1 MKQEKKKLSLFNI
14 YSLGV
19 GGAIGSGIFVL
30 MGSDIAATG
39 HSIFLAVAIGCI
51 YMLIA
56 NHFQPIMASM
66 FILPGGDYDMKLML
80 FNPTLTGI
88 SALFTYLLGF
98 GISVYAIAMVDY
110 ASMVFPSIVPY
121 AKLIEILLVVLFF
134 AATIKGSKFVATL
147 TSIMTVVL
155 LASIVL
161 FVAFGLPQIKPGYFD
176 GDTFFLGGPTGF
188 LLGIAVMSFACS
200 GTTLVPV
207 SFMEVT
213 RDAKRTIPIGI
224 ILVSLTV
231 GLVYGLM
238 GAVAS
243 GVLPVEQ
250 VANQNLS
257 LVAKEIFPHW
267 LWVVFILG
275 GAVCAIA
282 TSMSSGIAMLRYP
295 TYRVAE
301 DGWLPAFFKRTT
313 KSGYPWA
320 IQLLF
325 FVVSILPIL
334 LNFSTDAIVTMLM
347 LPTMLMNMY
356 LNLALIKL
364 VRQYP
369 ERWQKSVLHMP
380 QGLFTAL
387 CILAA
392 VFAFL
397 VGASLLTTLSTIEM
411 ITCVVL
417 VVICIVVSVVRLKTG
432 AVKKEDLLAT
442 REAIIHRAIESEQN
456 AEV

>member
-1 MKQEKKKLSLFNI
+1 MEQEKKKLSLFNI

-30 MGSDIAATG
+30 MGSGIAATG
-39 HSIFLAVAIGCI
+39 HSIFLAVAVGCV

-56 NHFQPIMASM
+56 NLYQPVMASM

-88 SALFTYLLGF
+88 SAMFTYIMGF

-110 ASMVFPSIVPY
+110 ASMVFPGIKAY
-121 AKLIEILLVVLFF
+121 AKLIELLLIVLFF
-134 AATIKGSKFVATL
+134 AATIKGSKFVATI

-155 LASIVL
+155 LLSIAL
-161 FVAFGLPQIKPGYFD
+161 FVLVGLPQIKPGYFD
-176 GDTFFLGGPTGF
+176 GDTFFLGGPGGF
-188 LLGIAVMSFACS
+188 LLAIAVMSFACS

-213 RDAKRTIPIGI
+213 KEAKKTIPVGI
-224 ILVSLTV
+224 LLVTLTV

-257 LVAKEIFPHW
+257 LVAKEIFPLW
-267 LWVVFILG
+267 LWVIFILG

-301 DGWLPAFFKRTT
+301 DGWLPAFFKKTT
-313 KSGYPWA
+313 KGGYPWV

-325 FVVSILPIL
+325 FAVSVFPIL
-334 LNFSTDAIVTMLM
+334 LDFSTDAIITMLM

-356 LNLALIKL
+356 LNIALIKL
-364 VRQYP
+364 VKQYP
-369 ERWQKSVLHMP
+369 ERWEKSVLHMP
-380 QGLFTAL
+380 DPVFKIV
-387 CILAA
+387 CVLASF
-392 VFAFL
+392 FAFL
-397 VGASLLTTLSTIEM
+397 VGASLLTTLTPTEM
-411 ITCVVL
+411 IACVVL
-417 VVICIVVSVVRLKTG
+417 VMVCVLISVIRLKTG
-432 AVKKEDLLAT
+432 AVKREDLLAA
-442 REAIIHRAIESEQN
+442 REMIIQRALETESRIGE
-456 AEV
+456 

>member
-1 MKQEKKKLSLFNI
+1 MEQEKKKLSLFNI

-30 MGSDIAATG
+30 MGSGIAATG
-39 HSIFLAVAIGCI
+39 HSIFLAVAVGCA

-56 NHFQPIMASM
+56 NLYQPVMASM
-66 FILPGGDYDMKLML
+66 FVLPGGDYDMKLML
-80 FNPTLTGI
+80 FNPTFTGI
-88 SALFTYLLGF
+88 SALFTYILGF

-110 ASMVFPSIVPY
+110 ASMVFPEIKLY
-121 AKLIEILLVVLFF
+121 AKAIELILIVLFF
-134 AATIKGSKFVATL
+134 AATIKGSKFVATI
-147 TSIMTVVL
+147 TSAMTVVL
-155 LASIVL
+155 LASIAL
-161 FVAFGLPQIKPGYFD
+161 FVAFGLPQVKPGYFNEE
-176 GDTFFLGGPTGF
+176 TFFLGGPGGF

-213 RDAKRTIPIGI
+213 KDAKKTIPVGI
-224 ILVSLTV
+224 ILITLTV

-238 GAVAS
+238 GIVAS

-257 LVAKEIFPHW
+257 LVAKEIFPTW
-267 LWVVFILG
+267 LWIVFILG

-301 DGWLPAFFKRTT
+301 DGWLPSFFKKTT

-325 FVVSILPIL
+325 FIVSILPIL
-334 LNFSTDAIVTMLM
+334 LNFSTEAIVTMLM

-356 LNLALIKL
+356 LNMALIKL

-369 ERWQKSVLHMP
+369 ERWRKSVLHMP
-380 QGLFTAL
+380 MGLFRVL
-387 CILAA
+387 CVLAT

-397 VGASLLTTLSTIEM
+397 VGASLLTTLKPGEI
-411 ITCVVL
+411 ITCLAIVVVC
-417 VVICIVVSVVRLKTG
+417 VVISAVRLKTG

-442 REAIIHRAIESEQN
+442 REAIIRRAMESEQN
-456 AEV
+456 MK